1 MKASTPGLRNASRS
15 GRGSNMGSSDE
26 RKMQLLAGV
35 KVLDRVLAPSG
46 FFFQLEAHAKGS
58 GGWFASGCYRR
69 GDRTLELHY
78 RHSLGLVTY
87 HIGRES
93 LDHETYMRF
102 VGAFGRNHYPDFPKK
117 PLESFKH
124 LADDITEYCSDFVS
138 GDGSSF
144 LSWAMRFKKN
154 PNMLRLLR
162 NS

>member
-1 MKASTPGLRNASRS
+1 MS
-15 GRGSNMGSSDE
+15 SSDE
-26 RKMQLLAGV
+26 PKLQLLAGV
-35 KVLDRVLAPSG
+35 EVLDPVLAPSG
-46 FFFQLEAHAKGS
+46 FVFELEAHAKGS

-102 VGAFGRNHYPDFPKK
+102 VGAFGRNQYPDFPKE
-117 PLESFKH
+117 PLDSFRH
-124 LADDITEYCSDFVS
+124 LASDISMYCSDFVT

-144 LSWAMRFKKN
+144 VSWAERFKKA
-154 PNMLRLLR
+154 PNMFKGVGAID
-162 NS
+162 